1 MDILK
6 SNNSQ
11 PILQNNQH
19 LESVNKQ
26 FTINSVLNNCDLKT
40 IRSFYTSNCYYSEK
54 NILYGFFG
62 AIILQYFS
70 IMIH

>member
-26 FTINSVLNNCDLKT
+26 FTINSAL
-40 IRSFYTSNCYYSEK
+40 
-54 NILYGFFG
+54 
-62 AIILQYFS
+62 
-70 IMIH
+70 